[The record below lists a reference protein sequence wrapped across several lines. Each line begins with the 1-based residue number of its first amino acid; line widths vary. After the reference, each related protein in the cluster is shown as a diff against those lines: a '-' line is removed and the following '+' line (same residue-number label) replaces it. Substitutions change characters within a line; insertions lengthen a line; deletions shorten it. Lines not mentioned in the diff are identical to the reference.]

1 MATRDV
7 GGPGEIKKHLEIE
20 TYMYAGVAVRVRID
34 YDAEHISL
42 LDQGNGAKKW
52 VFAERQL
59 EYMQGWQNILAAM
72 KYAIEQATKKLE
84 KHVRAVE
91 KEKADLMNRAMREI
105 EKEKRHEAVR

>member
-20 TYMYAGVAVRVRID
+20 TYMYAGVEVRVRID
-34 YDAEHISL
+34 YDAGHISL
-42 LDQGNGAKKW
+42 LDQRNGVKKW

-84 KHVRAVE
+84 KREAARAKVV
-91 KEKADLMNRAMREI
+91 KEK
-105 EKEKRHEAVR
+105 